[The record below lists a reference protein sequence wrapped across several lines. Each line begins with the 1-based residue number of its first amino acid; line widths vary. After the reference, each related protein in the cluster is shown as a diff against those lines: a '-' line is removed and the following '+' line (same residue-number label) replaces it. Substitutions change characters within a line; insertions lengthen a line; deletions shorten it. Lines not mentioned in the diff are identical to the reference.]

1 MTESLTPEI
10 IVKNTPYFYYIFSLN
25 KVSLSF

>member
-1 MTESLTPEI
+1 MTEIFIPEI
-10 IVKNTPYFYYIFSLN
+10 IVKSITYFYYTFSLN